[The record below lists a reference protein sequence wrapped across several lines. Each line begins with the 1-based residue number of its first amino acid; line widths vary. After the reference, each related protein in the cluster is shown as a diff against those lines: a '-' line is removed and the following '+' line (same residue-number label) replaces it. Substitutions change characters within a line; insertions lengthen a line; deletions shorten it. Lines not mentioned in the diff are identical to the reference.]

1 MFVVNTLSGERL
13 EVKIERVATE
23 ELLHLSKEKY
33 SFDWSLEIDY
43 EVFKLFLIDNN
54 EILGLISIE
63 RIPREWRLHVRLL
76 SVSLPNIG
84 KEKVFNGIVD
94 NILDYVATMAINDFG
109 QLACVSLRPNSE
121 LAEHYMNKYGLTV
134 TGLFLSIE
142 FPDILQL
149 QNNNDYD

>member
-109 QLACVSLRPNSE
+109 QLACVSLRPKSE